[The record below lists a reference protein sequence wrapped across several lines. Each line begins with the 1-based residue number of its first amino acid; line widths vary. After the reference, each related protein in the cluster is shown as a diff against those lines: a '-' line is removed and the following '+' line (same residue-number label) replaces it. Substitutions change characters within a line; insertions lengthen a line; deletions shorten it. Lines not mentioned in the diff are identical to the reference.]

1 MLKLLPLVFLC
12 GCVTTHNPQ
21 PIDTE
26 FNENDRD
33 WIEIYRNEI
42 KIAVENDDIDA
53 YNFFMFEWL
62 KEKIRVKKLNDKK
75 ANNIHPQ

>member
-12 GCVTTHNPQ
+12 SCVTTHNPQ